1 VEQQGANDIVGAAN
15 NAFSFAVLRG
25 GIGAGHAKEN
35 SVGLEEGASGEVIEL
50 VAVVALYA
58 LNGDTELGTDV
69 SKKIG

>member
-1 VEQQGANDIVGAAN
+1 VERARVGAAN

-35 SVGLEEGASGEVIEL
+35 SMGLEEGASGKVIEL
-50 VAVVALYA
+50 AAVVALYA